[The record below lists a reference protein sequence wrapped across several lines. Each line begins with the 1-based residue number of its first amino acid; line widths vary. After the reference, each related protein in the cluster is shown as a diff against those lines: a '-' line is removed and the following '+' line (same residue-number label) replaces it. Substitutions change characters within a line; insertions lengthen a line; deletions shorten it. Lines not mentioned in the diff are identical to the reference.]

1 MIHDPTQK
9 SSGAENQMLHRP
21 RSRAGR
27 SLDHEACSAP
37 HRPCLQHSAEQ
48 QRNKVA
54 NLILSVKAVLLL
66 LENPKI
72 NQILPILA
80 ETSLVDY
87 TTCR

>member
-27 SLDHEACSAP
+27 S
-37 HRPCLQHSAEQ
+37 LQHSAEQ